1 MSTSPPPPP
10 PNPMNVENAGSDPT
24 DVRGRRIGAVFI
36 DVAVLLIPI
45 ILINFA
51 FLEKRSDLPS
61 CEQVDGTLK
70 SCFQLGDNYYVA
82 TDGRVLASQAVG
94 ALLGIAY
101 FVVLQGLTGWTVGK
115 KLVGI
120 RVVNAAGAICGLGKA
135 FVRYLPFLIPAL
147 IPAVG
152 PFLGILIVIAE
163 FILILAHARRQ
174 RIGDLIAKTFVIR
187 QDAVGWPVPER

>member
-10 PNPMNVENAGSDPT
+10 PDPVNLQAGGSDPT

-36 DVAVLLIPI
+36 DLAVLILPYVLIT
-45 ILINFA
+45 FA
-51 FLEKRSDLPS
+51 FLEKRTDISS
-61 CEQVDGTLK
+61 CDQVDGSLK
-70 SCFQLGDNYYVA
+70 SCFQLGDDYYVA
-82 TDGRVLASQAVG
+82 TDGRVIATQLMG

-101 FVVLQGLTGWTVGK
+101 FVVLQGLTGWTIGK

-120 RVVNAAGAICGLGKA
+120 RVVNAAGAICGLAKA

-152 PFLGILIVIAE
+152 PILGIFIVIAE

-174 RIGDLIAKTFVIR
+174 RIGDLIAKTYVIGK
-187 QDAVGWPVPER
+187 DAVGWPVPGR